1 MRRRIDGE
9 AHRLESIV
17 DGMRTRTILNG
28 WLKDRAVSSLGLD
41 VVKVDQQLRSGD
53 IRNVKHYTRKESFIG
68 LDDEGRWAMAYA
80 IRSSRGAFIRSLRDE
95 ICAAAVVSPLNVSIV
110 TITRESMFS
119 SEKMDEEFALRL
131 FNGWEDHVNED
142 FTGDISVI
150 IDMEDSTQED
160 VDRMIA
166 WLKTVGAWKL
176 FGTIDGPSASYRVR
190 AGRSTISR
198 YPNQNA
204 GGR

>member
-1 MRRRIDGE
+1 MRRIIND
-9 AHRLESIV
+9 ESDKIQSVV

-41 VVKVDQQLRSGD
+41 VVKVDRQLRSVD
-53 IRNVKHYTRKESFIG
+53 IRNVKHYTRKDSFNN
-68 LDDEGRWAMAYA
+68 LDNEGRWAMSYA
-80 IRSSRGAFIRSLRDE
+80 IRSSRGAFIRNLRDE
-95 ICAAAVVSPLNVSIV
+95 ICAAAVVSPVNVDIV
-110 TITRESMFS
+110 TITRETMFS
-119 SEKMDEEFALRL
+119 DEEMDEDFALRL

-176 FGTIDGPSASYRVR
+176 FGIVDGPSASYKVR

-198 YPNQNA
+198 YPNQI